1 MMNVFG
7 ASSGGR
13 RWLSFGRSTSGSD
26 PASVRKSAT
35 QMMAA
40 YLVAALLAL
49 VGLSLT
55 IEPVAAQKAF
65 QRDDLASD
73 AGQLEAQVRASAKPP
88 AGRTAAQLLAD
99 GTAAF
104 DRGDPRVAQEFFWSA
119 AALQPQ
125 NWQAWAGIAN
135 SAAAIEP
142 RDYSE
147 RWALQER
154 ATAAGYLAYQRARSK
169 ADEAAAL
176 SSLANGFAIREM
188 WRPALTAYKLSLSL
202 EDNDEVRST
211 YEGLRAEHGFRIT
224 DYKVDSDSAS
234 PRVCFQLSEPL
245 ARTVT
250 DYTPYVV
257 VQGADKPA
265 IVPDSTQLCVE
276 GLEHGKRYAI
286 VVRKG
291 LPSSVDEELL
301 ENADFDIYVRDR
313 APQVRF
319 TGRNYV
325 LPRTAQEGIPVVT
338 VNTEAVTLDVYRISD
353 RNILEAIRSE
363 TFLKA
368 LSGYQ
373 AKEIAETRGKL
384 AWTGTLETT
393 RETNKDVITAFPVLD
408 AIKTIEP
415 GVYVMTAV
423 PGVRSPDADG
433 SGDDEWNDRA
443 TQWFVV
449 SDLGLTAISG
459 QDGLHV
465 FAKSLADAKPIG
477 GLDLELVAKNNDV
490 LARGR
495 SDDAGY
501 IRFDPGL
508 SRGTGGLAPGLLIAR
523 SSQGD
528 YAFLDLQ
535 QTAFDL
541 ADRGVDGRPAPG
553 PLDAFVAP
561 ERGVYRSGETVYATI
576 LLRDAKGA
584 GASDIPVTAVV
595 QRPDGVEYRRFVL
608 SDEGAGGRALSV
620 PLLSNAQRGTW
631 RIIAYTDPKRPALGE
646 ATFLV
651 EDYVPERLDVT
662 LTPVEPVLRTGA
674 PAEIDI
680 AARYLFGTAGAD
692 LPISGEVSVSVAEEP
707 TIPGLDGYSYGL
719 DDESVEPVTSEITL
733 DTKTDAAG
741 MARVSVEV
749 PTLETSRP
757 TSAKI
762 KLRVAELGGRAVER
776 SVTLPIVPENPVIA
790 IRPTFDTATLVAG
803 ANATFDVVMVRP
815 DGTRIAATGLT
826 YELKKIDTRWTWFN
840 QEGRWDYEK
849 ITTARRLSDGTL
861 TVTAD
866 APGKLSFPMEWGDY
880 RLEIRDPAGDAVSSL
895 GFSTGYGGFAASAE
909 TPDTLDVALDKESY
923 QAGETM
929 KLRVTPRANGRATV
943 LILSETLLATR
954 EIDVSTS
961 GTTVDIPVDAAW
973 GSGAYAVVL
982 HHRPLDQRAR
992 RTPGRAIGLKHFAID
1007 QSARTL
1013 TVDLG
1018 APASIRPR
1026 GTLDLP
1032 VKVTGLTP
1040 GETAYITVAAVDVGI
1055 LNLTGYET
1063 PDPSEYFFGQ
1073 RRLGAE
1079 IRDLY
1084 GFLIDGLQGTRGQI
1098 RSGGD
1103 AVGGEFAG
1111 SPPREAPFAR
1121 FSGVVTVGP
1130 DGTAQISFDVPA
1142 FNGTARVMAMAW
1154 TASKMGQA
1162 EADVIIRDP
1171 VVFTGTTPRFLNIGD
1186 VSSLFVQIDNVE
1198 GAAGDYTIDVDVTG
1212 PVSIPA
1218 EQARSV
1224 VKLETGGRTSLSIP
1238 IAAAGPGRALIDVR
1252 LTGPGGVD
1260 AVKPMV
1266 LGVQPAT
1273 PAVDRRTVRPLAAGS
1288 SITVSD
1294 DLFTDF
1300 IAGTGRLSLSVAP
1313 LAALDVPSLLGQ
1325 LDRYPYGC
1333 TEQVISRALP
1343 LLYVNDLAT
1352 SESLALDEDAKKRVD
1367 AAIERVLSRQSSN
1380 GAFGLWSVGGDDIW
1394 LDAFV
1399 TDFLTRARE
1408 TGYTV
1413 PQRPFEMALDRLR
1426 NHVAN
1431 TQFESGGHDLAYA
1444 IYVLAR
1450 NGRPVMGDLRYLA
1463 DVKLADFSTPL
1474 AKAQI
1479 GAALALL
1486 GDRARA
1492 EPALLAA
1499 AEDVIGKGPSTD
1511 ARIDF
1516 GSNLRDGAGVLALIA
1531 ESGVARS
1538 AIGRVGRAVDTS
1550 RSATRFASTQELS
1563 WMVLAARALGKDL
1576 EKLTLTVDGQPHEG
1590 PFYRSWRGHTL
1601 DGKSVTVANT
1611 SPEAAQLVVSVAGHP
1626 ITPEP
1631 AVSNQGYQVVRE
1643 YYKLDGTKVDPARVK
1658 QNDRLVVVLKV
1669 TEAENRFARLL
1680 LVDLLPAGFEIDN
1693 PNLVESGK
1701 LEGLAW
1707 FKSEVTPVSTEYR
1720 DDRFVAAFDRDGG
1733 SEWKQTYMLAYMV
1746 RAVAPGRYVHPP
1758 ASVEDMYR
1766 PERFGRTGFGAVTV
1780 EAAR

>member
-1 MMNVFG
+1 MMRAFLTPG
-7 ASSGGR
+7 AER
-13 RWLSFGRSTSGSD
+13 RWSSVGWQSGFR
-26 PASVRKSAT
+26 AVSAT
-35 QMMAA
+35 ARA
-40 YLVAALLAL
+40 CFVAFAVA
-49 VGLSLT
+49 VAGL
-55 IEPVAAQKAF
+55 IVPMGPADAQKAF

-73 AGQLEAQVRASAKPP
+73 AGRLEAQVKSSAKPP
-88 AGRTAAQLLAD
+88 AGRTAAQLLKD
-99 GTAAF
+99 GDAALE
-104 DRGDPRVAQEFFWSA
+104 RGDPRVAQEFYWSA

-125 NWQAWAGIAN
+125 GWQAWDGI
-135 SAAAIEP
+135 STAAATIEP

-147 RWALQER
+147 RWTLQER
-154 ATAAGYLAYQRARSK
+154 ATAAAYLAYQRARSPG
-169 ADEAAAL
+169 DEATAL
-176 SSLANGFAIREM
+176 ATLGDAFAVREM
-188 WRPALTAYKLSLSL
+188 WRPALVAYKLSLAL
-202 EDNDEVRST
+202 TDDDEVRST
-211 YEGLRAEHGFRIT
+211 YEGLRAEHGFRIS
-224 DYKVDSDSAS
+224 DYKVDSDAAS

-250 DYTPYVV
+250 DYAPFVV

-265 IVPDSTQLCVE
+265 IVPDGSQLCVE
-276 GLEHGKRYAI
+276 GLEHGKRYSI

-338 VNTEAVTLDVYRISD
+338 VNTQAVTLDVYRISD

-363 TFLKA
+363 TFLKP

-408 AIKTIEP
+408 AIKSIEP

-449 SDLGLTAISG
+449 SDLGLTAVSG

-465 FAKSLADAKPIG
+465 FVKSLADAKAVG
-477 GLDLELVAKNNDV
+477 GLDLELVAKNND
-490 LARGR
+490 LLSRGR
-495 SDDAGY
+495 TDDAGY
-501 IRFDPGL
+501 LRFDPGL

-541 ADRGVDGRPAPG
+541 ADRGVEGRPAPG

-576 LLRDAKGA
+576 LMRDAKGSA
-584 GASDIPVTAVV
+584 APDIPVTAIV

-608 SDEGAGGRALSV
+608 ADAGAGGRALSV

-631 RIIAYTDPKRPALGE
+631 RILAHTDPKRPSIGE

-651 EDYVPERLDVT
+651 EDYVPERLDLV
-662 LTPVEPVLRTGA
+662 LTPTEPVLRAGA
-674 PAEIDI
+674 PAEVDLV
-680 AARYLFGTAGAD
+680 ARYLFGTAGAD
-692 LPISGEVSVSVAEEP
+692 LPISGEVSVALTEEP
-707 TIPGLDGYSYGL
+707 TIPGLDDYHYGV
-719 DDESVEPVTSEITL
+719 DDEAVEPVTSEL
-733 DTKTDAAG
+733 AFDVKTDATG
-741 MARVSVEV
+741 KARVSVDI
-749 PTLETSRP
+749 PSLDTTRP
-757 TSAKI
+757 TAAKI

-776 SVTLPIVPENPVIA
+776 SVTLPIVPANPVIG
-790 IRPTFDTATLVAG
+790 IKPTFDTNTLVAG
-803 ANATFDVVMVRP
+803 TNATFDVVMARP
-815 DGTRIAATGLT
+815 DGTLNAARGLT

-840 QEGRWDYEK
+840 QDGRWDYEK
-849 ITTARRLSDGTL
+849 VTTARRISDGTL
-861 TVTAD
+861 DIEAA

-880 RLEIRDPAGDAVSSL
+880 RLEIRDPSGDAVTSY

-923 QAGETM
+923 AAGESL
-929 KLRVTPRANGRATV
+929 KLRITPRAAGRATV
-943 LILSETLLATR
+943 LILGETLLSSR
-954 EIDVSTS
+954 EVDVSTS
-961 GTTVDIPVDAAW
+961 GTTVDIPVEASW

-982 HHRPLDQRAR
+982 HHRPLDRQAR

-1007 QSARTL
+1007 QSAREL
-1013 TVDLG
+1013 TIDLG
-1018 APASIRPR
+1018 APATIRPR
-1026 GTLDLP
+1026 GTLELP
-1032 VKVTGLTP
+1032 VKVSGLAA
-1040 GETAYITVAAVDVGI
+1040 GETAYVTVAAVDVGI

-1063 PDPSEYFFGQ
+1063 PDPSEHFFGQ

-1084 GFLIDGLQGTRGQI
+1084 GYLIDGLQGTRGQI

-1103 AVGGEFAG
+1103 AVAADFAG

-1130 DGTAQISFDVPA
+1130 DGTANISFDVPA

-1154 TASKMGQA
+1154 TASKIGQA

-1186 VSSLFVQIDNVE
+1186 VSTLFVQIDNVE
-1198 GAAGDYTIDVDVTG
+1198 GEAGDYTIDVDVTG

-1218 EQARSV
+1218 EAARSV
-1224 VKLETGGRTSLSIP
+1224 VKLDKGGRTVFSIP
-1238 IAAAGPGRALIDVR
+1238 IAAAGPGTAMLDVR

-1260 AVKPMV
+1260 AVKPIIV
-1266 LGVQPAT
+1266 GVQPAT
-1273 PAVDRRTVRPLAAGS
+1273 PAVDRRTVRPLAAGA
-1288 SITVSD
+1288 SITVTD

-1333 TEQVISRALP
+1333 TEQVISRAMP
-1343 LLYVNDLAT
+1343 MLYVSDLAT
-1352 SESLALDEDAKKRVD
+1352 SQSLALDEDAKKRID
-1367 AAIERVLSRQSSN
+1367 GAIEKVLARQSSN

-1408 TGYTV
+1408 AGYQV
-1413 PQRPFEMALDRLR
+1413 PQKPFEMALDRLR

-1444 IYVLAR
+1444 VYVLAR

-1492 EPALLAA
+1492 EPTLIAA
-1499 AEDVIGKGPSTD
+1499 AEDLIAKAPSSD
-1511 ARIDF
+1511 ARVDY

-1531 ESGVARS
+1531 ESGVAKS
-1538 AIGRVGRAVDTS
+1538 VLGRVGKAVDTS
-1550 RSATRFASTQELS
+1550 RNATRFASTQELS
-1563 WMVLAARALGKDL
+1563 WMVLAARALGKEL
-1576 EKLTLTVDGQPHEG
+1576 ENLKLTVDGQPHEG
-1590 PFYRSWRGHTL
+1590 PFYRSWRGHAL
-1601 DGKSVTVANT
+1601 DGKSVTVANA
-1611 SPEAAQLVVSVAGHP
+1611 SADAAQLVVSVAGHP

-1669 TEAENRFARLL
+1669 TESENRFARLL

-1701 LEGLAW
+1701 IEGLAW
-1707 FKSEVTPVSTEYR
+1707 LKTEVTPVSTEYR

-1758 ASVEDMYR
+1758 ASIEDMYR